1 MPPIHHLLWQLIR
14 YAQRLYWVDTLLW
27 LFILGLPAVP
37 GLIIREFFD
46 TLTGESRFDSSPW
59 VWIGLLLAVG
69 LARVVAIFVGRIT
82 KTQHRFLISGLVR
95 HNLLYELLKRPGA
108 ELATGGVGQHNA
120 SPGEILSY
128 FRDDA
133 AQIEDVVVGTNEIFG
148 AGVFAM
154 GSVALLLIV
163 NPTMTLLVFLPLC
176 AIALLAHQAE
186 HRLKRYRRA
195 SRQATQRVTG
205 LIGELFTAV
214 QAVKVAGAEAQM
226 LAELRERCDRRRDL
240 MVRDQ
245 VFTAILNSA
254 FENVVSLGTGL
265 ILLVAAQSLGAQG
278 SLTVGDFALFVYYLS
293 FVTYFLAFLG
303 GFMAVTKQSEV
314 SFERMGGLVGEWEG
328 GRVGEWESG
337 RVGEWEGESVDGA
350 TTAEGDQ
357 SHPPIHP
364 STRPPAYPPTHLPI
378 HPFTHPPAYPLT
390 HPHPLYLKPLLGP
403 EPTLPAIASDS
414 PPAPLH
420 ELRVE
425 GLTYRYAGGGGIS
438 DISFTLTPGSLTV
451 ITGQVGAG
459 KTTLLRVLLG
469 LLPRQAGALYW
480 NGQPIADPANF
491 LVPPRAAYTPQIP
504 QLFSASLRDN
514 LLLGLGDTVGP
525 EQLERAIAAAV
536 FDQDLATL
544 PEGLDTRVGTRGFR
558 LSGGQK
564 QRAAAARML
573 LRQPALLVFDDLSSA
588 LDVETEQRLWEGLFG
603 GGRVGGWE
611 GGRVGEWE
619 SGRVGG
625 WEGRRVGGWESGRV
639 EGAKTAEIEKSHPPI
654 HPPTRLPTNP
664 PTHQPA
670 YPPTHPPT
678 CLVVSHRPAVL
689 QRADQVLYLDNGQ
702 LHVQ

>member
-1 MPPIHHLLWQLIR
+1 MPPITHLLWQLIR

-46 TLTGESRFDSSPW
+46 TLTGESRFEASPW

-69 LARVVAIFVGRIT
+69 LARMVAIFVGRIT

-95 HNLLYELLKRPGA
+95 HNLLFELLKRPGA
-108 ELATGGVGQHNA
+108 ELATGGANGQNA

-148 AGVFAM
+148 AGVFAV
-154 GSVALLLIV
+154 GSVALLISV

-226 LAELRERCDRRRDL
+226 LDELKERCDRRRDL

-245 VFTAILNSA
+245 VFSAVLNSG
-254 FENVVSLGTGL
+254 FENIVSIGTGL
-265 ILLVAAQSLGAQG
+265 ILLVASQSLGAQG
-278 SLTVGDFALFVYYLS
+278 DLTVGDFALFVYYLS
-293 FVTYFLAFLG
+293 SVTYFLAFLG
-303 GFMAVTKQSEV
+303 GFIATTKQSEV
-314 SFERMGGLVGEWEG
+314 SFERMGGLVGAWER
-328 GRVGEWESG
+328 GRVGGWERGS
-337 RVGEWEGESVDGA
+337 VGE
-350 TTAEGDQ
+350 T
-357 SHPPIHP
+357 
-364 STRPPAYPPTHLPI
+364 STHEITEPNPPTHLP
-378 HPFTHPPAYPLT
+378 THSPTYPLVYPSTPHPLT

-403 EPTLPAIASDS
+403 EPTLPAIA
-414 PPAPLH
+414 PALIPDPLH

-425 GLTYRYAGGGGIS
+425 GLTYRYPGGGGIS
-438 DISFTLTPGSLTV
+438 NISFSLKAGSLTV

-469 LLPRQAGALYW
+469 LLPSQSGALYW
-480 NGQPIADPANF
+480 NGQRIRDPANF

-504 QLFSASLRDN
+504 QLFSASLGEN
-514 LLLGLGDTVGP
+514 LLLGLGDAVSP
-525 EQLERAIAAAV
+525 EQMEWAIATAV
-536 FDQDLATL
+536 FDRDLTAM
-544 PEGLDTRVGTRGFR
+544 PEGLETLIGTRGFR

-588 LDVETEQRLWEGLFG
+588 LDVETEQRLWEQLFNP
-603 GGRVGGWE
+603 
-611 GGRVGEWE
+611 
-619 SGRVGG
+619 S
-625 WEGRRVGGWESGRV
+625 
-639 EGAKTAEIEKSHPPI
+639 THPPI
-654 HPPTRLPTNP
+654 YPS
-664 PTHQPA
+664 THAPM
-670 YPPTHPPT
+670 HPT
-678 CLVVSHRPAVL
+678 CLVVSHRPSVL
-689 QRADQVLYLDNGQ
+689 HRADQILQ
-702 LHVQ
+702 LEAGRLEFVDSPSDLQQVD

>member
-46 TLTGESRFDSSPW
+46 TLTGESRFDGSPW

-95 HNLLYELLKRPGA
+95 HNLLHELLKRPGA
-108 ELATGGVGQHNA
+108 ELATGGANGQNA

-148 AGVFAM
+148 AGVFAV
-154 GSVALLLIV
+154 GSVALLISV

-205 LIGELFTAV
+205 LVGELFTAV
-214 QAVKVAGAEAQM
+214 QAVKVAGAETQM
-226 LAELRERCDRRRDL
+226 LEELRDRCDRRRDL

-245 VFTAILNSA
+245 VFSAILNSG
-254 FENVVSLGTGL
+254 FENIVSIGTGL
-265 ILLVAAQSLGAQG
+265 ILLVASQSLGAQG
-278 SLTVGDFALFVYYLS
+278 DLTVGDFALFVYYLS

-314 SFERMGGLVGEWEG
+314 SFERMGGLVGTG
-328 GRVGEWESG
+328 TRFTVQ
-337 RVGEWEGESVDGA
+337 GA
-350 TTAEGDQ
+350 RSEERIRYMVQGIRCAVQDLRQ
-357 SHPPIHP
+357 NRIL
-364 STRPPAYPPTHLPI
+364 PTVNRKPQTLH
-378 HPFTHPPAYPLT
+378 PLT
-390 HPHPLYLKPLLGP
+390 HPHPLYLKPIVGL
-403 EPTLPAIASDS
+403 EPALPAIAPVTLPD
-414 PPAPLH
+414 PLH

-425 GLTYRYAGGGGIS
+425 GLTYRYPGGGGIS
-438 DISFTLTPGSLTV
+438 DISFTLTPGSLMV
-451 ITGQVGAG
+451 ITGPVGAG
-459 KTTLLRVLLG
+459 KTTLLRSLLG
-469 LLPRQAGALYW
+469 LLPKQAGTLYW
-480 NGQPIADPANF
+480 NGEPIADPANF

-514 LLLGLGDTVGP
+514 LLLGLGDTVSSG
-525 EQLERAIAAAV
+525 QLDDAIAAAV
-536 FDQDLATL
+536 FDRDLAAM
-544 PEGLDTRVGTRGFR
+544 PEGLDTLIGTRGFR

-573 LRQPALLVFDDLSSA
+573 LRQSALMVFDDLSSA
-588 LDVETEQRLWEGLFG
+588 LDVETEQRLWEQLFN
-603 GGRVGGWE
+603 
-611 GGRVGEWE
+611 
-619 SGRVGG
+619 SP
-625 WEGRRVGGWESGRV
+625 
-639 EGAKTAEIEKSHPPI
+639 THPPI
-654 HPPTRLPTNP
+654 HPSTPSP
-664 PTHQPA
+664 H
-670 YPPTHPPT
+670 HPT
-678 CLVVSHRPAVL
+678 CLVVSHRPSVL
-689 QRADQVLYLDNGQ
+689 QRADQILFLENGRIQ
-702 LHVQ
+702 KF

>member
-1 MPPIHHLLWQLIR
+1 MPPITHLLWQLIR

-46 TLTGESRFDSSPW
+46 TLTGDSRFSASPW

-95 HNLLYELLKRPGA
+95 HNLLHELLKRPGA
-108 ELATGGVGQHNA
+108 ELATGGANGQNA

-133 AQIEDVVVGTNEIFG
+133 AQIEDVVVGTNEIFA

-154 GSVALLLIV
+154 GSVALLISV

-195 SRQATQRVTG
+195 SRQATQQVTG

-226 LAELRERCDRRRDL
+226 LEELRKRCDRRRDL

-245 VFTAILNSA
+245 VFSAILNSG
-254 FENVVSLGTGL
+254 FENIVSIGTGL
-265 ILLVAAQSLGAQG
+265 ILLVASQSLGAQG
-278 SLTVGDFALFVYYLS
+278 DLTVGDFALFVYYLS

-303 GFMAVTKQSEV
+303 GFIATIKQSEV
-314 SFERMGGLVGEWEG
+314 SFERMAGLVC
-328 GRVGEWESG
+328 
-337 RVGEWEGESVDGA
+337 DGA
-350 TTAEGDQ
+350 RKLDEQRFEFSVLSSQLKDFTQ
-357 SHPPIHP
+357 NSKLKIQNSH
-364 STRPPAYPPTHLPI
+364 
-378 HPFTHPPAYPLT
+378 PLT
-390 HPHPLYLKPLLGP
+390 HPHPLYLKPILGP
-403 EPTLPAIASDS
+403 EPALPSRVDAIVNDRPMAS
-414 PPAPLH
+414 APLH

-425 GLTYRYAGGGGIS
+425 GLTYRYPGGGGIS
-438 DISFTLTPGSLTV
+438 DISFTLTQGSLTV
-451 ITGQVGAG
+451 ITGRVGAG

-469 LLPRQAGALYW
+469 LLPKQSGALHW
-480 NGQPIADPANF
+480 NGQPILDPANF

-504 QLFSASLRDN
+504 QLFSASLREN
-514 LLLGLGDTVGP
+514 LLLGQAVGP
-525 EQLERAIAAAV
+525 QQLDRAIATAV
-536 FDQDLATL
+536 FDRDLAAMPDGLETL
-544 PEGLDTRVGTRGFR
+544 IGTRGFR

-573 LRQPALLVFDDLSSA
+573 LRQPALMIFDDLSSA
-588 LDVETEQRLWEGLFG
+588 LDVETEQRLWEQLFTP
-603 GGRVGGWE
+603 
-611 GGRVGEWE
+611 
-619 SGRVGG
+619 S
-625 WEGRRVGGWESGRV
+625 
-639 EGAKTAEIEKSHPPI
+639 THPPI
-654 HPPTRLPTNP
+654 
-664 PTHQPA
+664 
-670 YPPTHPPT
+670 YPSTLSPT
-678 CLVVSHRPAVL
+678 CLVVSHRPSVL
-689 QRADQVLYLDNGQ
+689 DRADQILFLENGRIES
-702 LHVQ
+702 VT

>member
-1 MPPIHHLLWQLIR
+1 MPPITHLLWQLIR

-46 TLTGESRFDSSPW
+46 TLTGESRLSDSPW

-69 LARVVAIFVGRIT
+69 LARVVAIFIGRIT

-95 HNLLYELLKRPGA
+95 HNLLHELLKRPGA
-108 ELATGGVGQHNA
+108 ELATGGADGQNA

-133 AQIEDVVVGTNEIFG
+133 TQIENVVVGTNEIFG

-154 GSVALLLIV
+154 GSVALLISV

-195 SRQATQRVTG
+195 SRQATQQVTG

-226 LAELRERCDRRRDL
+226 LEELRERCDRRRDL

-245 VFTAILNSA
+245 VFTAILNSG
-254 FENVVSLGTGL
+254 FENIVSIGTGL
-265 ILLVAAQSLGAQG
+265 ILLVASQSLGAQG
-278 SLTVGDFALFVYYLS
+278 DLTVGDFALFVYYLS

-303 GFMAVTKQSEV
+303 SFIATTKQSEV
-314 SFERMGGLVGEWEG
+314 SFERMGGLVGAWAG
-328 GRVGEWESG
+328 G
-337 RVGEWEGESVDGA
+337 SVDETSIHEITEA
-350 TTAEGDQ
+350 QTSTYSPTHQPAN
-357 SHPPIHP
+357 PPNHQ
-364 STRPPAYPPTHLPI
+364 PAY
-378 HPFTHPPAYPLT
+378 ALT
-390 HPHPLYLKPLLGP
+390 HPHPLYLKPILGS
-403 EPTLPAIASDS
+403 EPALPSKVGAMVKDRPAIAITPS
-414 PPAPLH
+414 PLN

-425 GLTYRYAGGGGIS
+425 GLTYRYPGGGGIS
-438 DISFTLTPGSLTV
+438 DISFTLTQGSLTI
-451 ITGQVGAG
+451 ITGRVGAG

-469 LLPRQAGALYW
+469 LLPKQSGALYW
-480 NGQPIADPANF
+480 NGQPILDPANF

-504 QLFSASLRDN
+504 QLFSASLREN
-514 LLLGLGDTVGP
+514 LLLGLGNAVGP
-525 EQLERAIAAAV
+525 EQLDRAIATAI
-536 FDQDLATL
+536 FDRDLAQM
-544 PEGLDTRVGTRGFR
+544 PEGLETLVGTRGFR

-573 LRQPALLVFDDLSSA
+573 LRQPALMVFDDLSSA
-588 LDVETEQRLWEGLFG
+588 LDVETEQRLWEQLFD
-603 GGRVGGWE
+603 
-611 GGRVGEWE
+611 
-619 SGRVGG
+619 SGK
-625 WEGRRVGGWESGRV
+625 V
-639 EGAKTAEIEKSHPPI
+639 EGERYQVQGARCEPAPNTQHPTPDTQNPSTHLPI
-654 HPPTRLPTNP
+654 
-664 PTHQPA
+664 
-670 YPPTHPPT
+670 HPPT

-689 QRADQVLYLDNGQ
+689 NRADQILVLEHGRIGRC
-702 LHVQ
+702 

>member
-1 MPPIHHLLWQLIR
+1 MPPITHLLWQLIR

-46 TLTGESRFDSSPW
+46 TLTGESRFSTSPW

-95 HNLLYELLKRPGA
+95 HNLLHELLKRPGA
-108 ELATGGVGQHNA
+108 ELATGGANGQNA

-148 AGVFAM
+148 AGVFAV
-154 GSVALLLIV
+154 GSIALLISV

-195 SRQATQRVTG
+195 TRQATQRVTG

-226 LAELRERCDRRRDL
+226 LDELKERCDRRRDL

-245 VFTAILNSA
+245 VFTAILNSG
-254 FENVVSLGTGL
+254 FENIVSIGTGL
-265 ILLVAAQSLGAQG
+265 ILLVASQSLGAQG
-278 SLTVGDFALFVYYLS
+278 DLTVGDFALFVYYLS

-303 GFMAVTKQSEV
+303 GFIAITKQSEV
-314 SFERMGGLVGEWEG
+314 SFERMGGLVGAWER
-328 GRVGEWESG
+328 GRVGGWERGS
-337 RVGEWEGESVDGA
+337 VGE
-350 TTAEGDQ
+350 T
-357 SHPPIHP
+357 
-364 STRPPAYPPTHLPI
+364 STHEITEPNPPTHLP
-378 HPFTHPPAYPLT
+378 AYPSAPHPLT

-403 EPTLPAIASDS
+403 EPTLPAIA
-414 PPAPLH
+414 PALTPDPLH

-425 GLTYRYAGGGGIS
+425 GLTYRYPGGGGIS
-438 DISFTLTPGSLTV
+438 DISFSLTKGSLTV

-469 LLPRQAGALYW
+469 LLPSQSGALYW
-480 NGQPIADPANF
+480 NGQRIRDPANF

-504 QLFSASLRDN
+504 QLFSASLGEN
-514 LLLGLGDTVGP
+514 LLLGLGDTVSS
-525 EQLERAIAAAV
+525 EQMEWAIAAAV
-536 FDQDLATL
+536 FDRDLATL
-544 PEGLDTRVGTRGFR
+544 PDGLDTLIGTRGFR

-564 QRAAAARML
+564 QRVAAARML

-588 LDVETEQRLWEGLFG
+588 LDVETEQRLWEQLFG
-603 GGRVGGWE
+603 RGG
-611 GGRVGEWE
+611 VGEWE
-619 SGRVGG
+619 CEGVG
-625 WEGRRVGGWESGRV
+625 ES
-639 EGAKTAEIEKSHPPI
+639 I
-654 HPPTRLPTNP
+654 
-664 PTHQPA
+664 QPSPQVTPSPHHNITPSPHYSPA
-670 YPPTHPPT
+670 SSPHLPT
-678 CLVVSHRPAVL
+678 CLVVSHRPSVL
-689 QRADQVLYLDNGQ
+689 KRASQVLFLENGR
-702 LHVQ
+702 LSL